1 MVLSILDG
9 SELAQYVDQ
18 EGSDA
23 NVVYFVA
30 RAAFSRPPTNFTA
43 QDVTVMNGEPCLQQA
58 YIPAAPRKDQS

>member
-9 SELAQYVDQ
+9 SELAQYVNQ
-18 EGSDA
+18 EGSNA

-43 QDVTVMNGEPCLQQA
+43 QDVAVVNGERSL
-58 YIPAAPRKDQS
+58 